1 MTNCEKLL
9 PHLQLAYPVLVA
21 GLILMTTL
29 LPFAPAE
36 AAEPITLEVD
46 ATRGLPHLHHSALS
60 RFIAEQM
67 AKVGLSDWH
76 FEPGERGVPAPNRVE
91 WVIRLNAYAGGEVR
105 NFARPVMDEQ
115 TFGNRPITVEA
126 RLYLDGAYQTLVES
140 QAIMKDGGDADD
152 FNLAE
157 AVAST
162 TQRLLGPSGA
172 YYAIESGQRR
182 CAGIGAHR
190 SPC

>member
-1 MTNCEKLL
+1 M
-9 PHLQLAYPVLVA
+9 V
-21 GLILMTTL
+21 
-29 LPFAPAE
+29 
-36 AAEPITLEVD
+36 
-46 ATRGLPHLHHSALS
+46 
-60 RFIAEQM
+60 
-67 AKVGLSDWH
+67 KVGLSDWH
-76 FEPGERGVPAPNRVE
+76 FELGERDVPTPNRVE
-91 WVIRLNAYAGGEVR
+91 WTIRLNAYAGGEVR

-182 CAGIGAHR
+182 CSGIGAHR